1 MNFQNINS
9 QQNTHQMMKLASIFS
24 ILFVSMFSMAIISAE
39 DKGVV
44 NVKSK
49 PRAQV
54 AAIESSLTMGD
65 EVNSKDLTPQSDES
79 LDEYEITKQSGTG
92 SFISNY
98 INAWKLS
105 KAGSVFQITL

>member
-1 MNFQNINS
+1 MNFRNINS
-9 QQNTHQMMKLASIFS
+9 QQNAHQMMKLVSIFS

-39 DKGVV
+39 DKAVV

-49 PRAQV
+49 PREQV
-54 AAIESSLTMGD
+54 PTIESPSTMGNGVD
-65 EVNSKDLTPQSDES
+65 SKDLTTQSHES

-105 KAGSVFQITL
+105 NASSVFQVNL